1 MFTCTRLPLGIL
13 MALLRFYLSPLPLPL
28 PLLDMLSVMKLFDF
42 FLGHREML

>member
-28 PLLDMLSVMKLFDF
+28 LDMLSVMKLFDF